1 MIIISDCNKDIVIPA
16 GLGDNPGVVYETA
29 GVKSLNGET
38 GDLKIKTVNGNDM
51 LGEGN
56 IEIKGG
62 VETVNGETGDVKIKT
77 VNGQS
82 LMGEGDVPVDVGVET
97 LNGQK
102 GNLKIK
108 SVNGAEM
115 LGEGNVVID
124 TGVESLNGQKGALT
138 LKTVNGNEL
147 TGDGNIEIKAG
158 VESVNGETG
167 NVIVKSLKYKEVN
180 NTTKKEV
187 YADVKA
193 HWSNESGYTGDYVY
207 YFMRNGDE
215 ILFSRF
221 KINDY
226 ALIMTAVLPENIDL
240 TINGEVVLVSCIV
253 FSDESQNVEF
263 RYNKFAIPTNV
274 SQLTNDSN
282 YQTKAE
288 VDTAIENAVSGA
300 GSDSVIVLDGLTQE
314 ERKAVYDKFDKT
326 KPIKQIFKYYGDTS
340 FHCRFQGDWLKI
352 YFLDCSVYNAGEIR
366 GFIMTSD
373 GSLNQFDT
381 GMNYPNFLFFNVDNH
396 TDEGADFECGYTGDF
411 HYFLKSIWTKPNGY
425 FLVLKKGIGDS
436 TKFMVLP
443 LTVLCDKEPD
453 TSNIPIRIQF
463 TANEKLY
470 TYLHGDA
477 DGKWL
482 FESAKP
488 IGGVQSSE
496 VSNIKVLTQAEY
508 DALTTK
514 DENVLY
520 CIKG

>member
-1 MIIISDCNKDIVIPA
+1 MIVISDCSKDIVIPA
-16 GLGDNPGVVYETA
+16 GLGNNPGVIYDVA
-29 GVKSLNGET
+29 GVKSL
-38 GDLKIKTVNGNDM
+38 
-51 LGEGN
+51 
-56 IEIKGG
+56 
-62 VETVNGETGDVKIKT
+62 NGETGDVKIKT

-138 LKTVNGNEL
+138 LKTVNGAEMLGEGNVAIDTGVESLNGQKGALTLKTVNGNEL

-167 NVIVKSLKYKEVN
+167 AVKIKSVNGQSLMGEGDVPVDVGVETLNGQKGALTLKTVN
-180 NTTKKEV
+180 GN
-187 YADVKA
+187 DML
-193 HWSNESGYTGDYVY
+193 GDG
-207 YFMRNGDE
+207 NIE
-215 ILFSRF
+215 I
-221 KINDY
+221 
-226 ALIMTAVLPENIDL
+226 
-240 TINGEVVLVSCIV
+240 
-253 FSDESQNVEF
+253 Q
-263 RYNKFAIPTNV
+263 
-274 SQLTNDSN
+274 
-282 YQTKAE
+282 
-288 VDTAIENAVSGA
+288 A
-300 GSDSVIVLDGLTQE
+300 GSDNVIVLDGLTQE
-314 ERKAVYDKFDKT
+314 QLTALFNKIDKT
-326 KPIKQIFKYYGDTS
+326 GPIKEIFEYRSARSFYTYYDNGYPAI
-340 FHCRFQGDWLKI
+340 CM
-352 YFLDCSVYNAGEIR
+352 YFLEVTPYKSGNIRAYMLTEDGYVYGLSHSI
-366 GFIMTSD
+366 
-373 GSLNQFDT
+373 
-381 GMNYPNFLFFNVDNH
+381 NYPNFLFFNVDNH
-396 TDEGADFECGYTGDF
+396 TDEGADFECGYTGDY
-411 HYFLKSIWTKPNGY
+411 HYFLNSTWTSPNGY

-453 TSNIPIRIQF
+453 TTNIPIRIQF

-496 VSNIKVLTQAEY
+496 VSNIKVLTQSEY

>member
-16 GLGDNPGVVYETA
+16 GLGDNPGVVYEKS
-29 GVKSLNGET
+29 GVESLNGQQ
-38 GDLKIKTVNGNDM
+38 GDLTLKTVNGNEL

-62 VETVNGETGDVKIKT
+62 VETVNGETGDVNIKT

-102 GNLKIK
+102 GALTLKT
-108 SVNGAEM
+108 VNGAEM
-115 LGEGNVVID
+115 LGEGNVTID

-147 TGDGNIEIKAG
+147 TGNGNIEIKAG

-167 NVIVKSLKYKEVN
+167 AVKIKSVNGQSLMGEGDVPVDVGVETLNGQKGALTLKTVN
-180 NTTKKEV
+180 G
-187 YADVKA
+187 
-193 HWSNESGYTGDYVY
+193 NELTG
-207 YFMRNGDE
+207 NGNIE
-215 ILFSRF
+215 I
-221 KINDY
+221 K
-226 ALIMTAVLPENIDL
+226 
-240 TINGEVVLVSCIV
+240 
-253 FSDESQNVEF
+253 
-263 RYNKFAIPTNV
+263 
-274 SQLTNDSN
+274 
-282 YQTKAE
+282 
-288 VDTAIENAVSGA
+288 A
-300 GSDSVIVLDGLTQE
+300 GSDSVIVLDGLSQE
-314 ERKAVYDKFDKT
+314 ERKAVYEKIDQTKLPAFIYDRATSIYSFTLSWLPEPRTIKFYTLKAE
-326 KPIKQIFKYYGDTS
+326 GS
-340 FHCRFQGDWLKI
+340 GMHLVLQGL
-352 YFLDCSVYNAGEIR
+352 E
-366 GFIMTSD
+366 SD
-373 GSLNQFDT
+373 GSITTESKPQ
-381 GMNYPNFLFFNVDNH
+381 NYVNSLFINVNSH
-396 TDEGADFECGYTGDF
+396 VSENADFECHYTGDLDYIKSLATRPNS
-411 HYFLKSIWTKPNGY
+411 YFILFSN
-425 FLVLKKGIGDS
+425 GIGDS
-436 TKFMVLP
+436 TKPVFAPVSVIWDNNNFDGNSP
-443 LTVLCDKEPD
+443 F
-453 TSNIPIRIQF
+453 RIQF

-508 DALTTK
+508 DALTSK

>member
-1 MIIISDCNKDIVIPA
+1 MIVISDCSKDIVIPA
-16 GLGDNPGVVYETA
+16 GLGDNAGVVYETA

-102 GNLKIK
+102 GDLKIK
-108 SVNGAEM
+108 SVNGTEM
-115 LGEGNVVID
+115 LGEGNVAID
-124 TGVESLNGQKGALT
+124 TGVETLNGQKGALT

-167 NVIVKSLKYKEVN
+167 AVKIKSVNGQSLMGEGDVPVDVGVETLNGQKGALTLKTVN
-180 NTTKKEV
+180 GN
-187 YADVKA
+187 DML
-193 HWSNESGYTGDYVY
+193 GDG
-207 YFMRNGDE
+207 NIE
-215 ILFSRF
+215 I
-221 KINDY
+221 
-226 ALIMTAVLPENIDL
+226 
-240 TINGEVVLVSCIV
+240 
-253 FSDESQNVEF
+253 Q
-263 RYNKFAIPTNV
+263 
-274 SQLTNDSN
+274 
-282 YQTKAE
+282 
-288 VDTAIENAVSGA
+288 A
-300 GSDSVIVLDGLTQE
+300 GSDNVIVLDSLTQE
-314 ERKAVYDKFDKT
+314 QLTALFNKIDKT
-326 KPIKQIFKYYGDTS
+326 GPIKEIFEYRSARSFYTYYDNGYS
-340 FHCRFQGDWLKI
+340 AICM
-352 YFLDCSVYNAGEIR
+352 YFLEVTPYKGGNIRAYMINEDGIVYGLSHSI
-366 GFIMTSD
+366 
-373 GSLNQFDT
+373 
-381 GMNYPNFLFFNVDNH
+381 NYPNFLFFNVDNH
-396 TDEGADFECGYTGDF
+396 TDEGADFECGYTGDYY
-411 HYFLKSIWTKPNGY
+411 YFLNSTWTSPNGY

-453 TSNIPIRIQF
+453 TTKIPIRIQF

-508 DALTTK
+508 DALTSK

>member
-51 LGEGN
+51 LGDGN

-115 LGEGNVVID
+115 LGEGNVAIDTGVESLNGQKGALTLKTVNGAEMLGEGNVAID

-147 TGDGNIEIKAG
+147 TGDGNIEI
-158 VESVNGETG
+158 
-167 NVIVKSLKYKEVN
+167 
-180 NTTKKEV
+180 
-187 YADVKA
+187 
-193 HWSNESGYTGDYVY
+193 
-207 YFMRNGDE
+207 
-215 ILFSRF
+215 
-221 KINDY
+221 
-226 ALIMTAVLPENIDL
+226 
-240 TINGEVVLVSCIV
+240 
-253 FSDESQNVEF
+253 Q
-263 RYNKFAIPTNV
+263 
-274 SQLTNDSN
+274 
-282 YQTKAE
+282 
-288 VDTAIENAVSGA
+288 A
-300 GSDSVIVLDGLTQE
+300 GSDNVIVLDGLTQE
-314 ERKAVYDKFDKT
+314 ERKAIHDKLDLT
-326 KPIKQIFKYYGDTS
+326 KPLVKS
-340 FHCRFQGDWLKI
+340 FMYEGKISVCAWDSGGGNVKFLTFGNRYDGIQVKRYNFAPDGWLGEDNRGHT
-352 YFLDCSVYNAGEIR
+352 YTNSVL
-366 GFIMTSD
+366 F
-373 GSLNQFDT
+373 SLGT
-381 GMNYPNFLFFNVDNH
+381 HV
-396 TDEGADFECGYTGDF
+396 EE
-411 HYFLKSIWTKPNGY
+411 SGY
-425 FLVLKKGIGDS
+425 FDAGYIGNFIEYIVRPFTRPNAAFINLEKGIGDS
-436 TKFMVLP
+436 TQPIYAPVSFSVPEDGK
-443 LTVLCDKEPD
+443 
-453 TSNIPIRIQF
+453 NIRIQF
-463 TANEKLY
+463 IANEKLY
-470 TYLHGDA
+470 TFIIDA
-477 DGKWL
+477 EQENRWH

-496 VSNIKVLTQAEY
+496 VANIKVLTQAEY
-508 DALTTK
+508 DALTSK